1 MAEFPG
7 EKMQRKPVLLGRCQV
22 EATEAEELELMD
34 SKRHIIQL
42 SINYSLELAGFFKA
56 LLK

>member
-7 EKMQRKPVLLGRCQV
+7 EKMQRKPVLLGRCQM

-34 SKRHIIQL
+34 SKRHIIL
-42 SINYSLELAGFFKA
+42 
-56 LLK
+56 